1 MNVIEM
7 LGQSFKNNHGREL
20 SATQVKEIVTILQA
34 MQMQIAQ
41 DQVQIDAQ
49 TRILAASLDQH
60 GGALDI
66 SSTMYAEAEQYV
78 VEVEWDNEKD
88 VINARIKVAVPTVP
102 AEDNAAEGSGVSA
115 VPVPD
120 DEDGGDLAGEED
132 GDEEGQE

>member
-7 LGQSFKNNHGREL
+7 LGKSAENNHGREL
-20 SATQVKEIVTILQA
+20 SATQVKEIIVILQA

-41 DQVQIDAQ
+41 DQSQLDAQ

-66 SSTMYAEAEQYV
+66 SSTMFAEAERYV
-78 VEVEWDNEKD
+78 VEAVWDAEKD
-88 VINARIKVAVPTVP
+88 VIHARVAVPKVSE
-102 AEDNAAEGSGVSA
+102 EDAATEGSGLSVVS
-115 VPVPD
+115 VSD
-120 DEDGGDLAGEED
+120 DEDGGSLAGEED